1 MGHNLNAQTE
11 AIRVASWTFEVQRRA
26 DANARSEISRAKK
39 KDPPVTIDFDESY
52 NKHYIKLT
60 QKQNPK
66 EWFSTSWLTFLLI
79 GFPAG
84 DDGRTVVG
92 AGNFLLLITIQ
103 KFNCIN

>member
-1 MGHNLNAQTE
+1 MGQNHNAQTE

-26 DANARSEISRAKK
+26 DANARSEISRARKK
-39 KDPPVTIDFDESY
+39 VPPVTIEYDASY

-60 QKQNPK
+60 TKQNQK
-66 EWFSTSWLTFLLI
+66 EWFSTSWLTFLLM

-92 AGNFLLLITIQ
+92 AGNLLLLLTI
-103 KFNCIN
+103 